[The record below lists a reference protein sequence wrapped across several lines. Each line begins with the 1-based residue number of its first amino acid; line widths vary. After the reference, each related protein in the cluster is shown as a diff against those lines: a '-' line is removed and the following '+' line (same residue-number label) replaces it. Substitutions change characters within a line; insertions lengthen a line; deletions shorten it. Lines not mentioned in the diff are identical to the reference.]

1 MRQTFSPP
9 MAPATSRGRFVR
21 LRPLA
26 GLVMAGLLAVVP
38 LSPVLSQEGGP
49 GKPADVAAIRAASAA
64 YAEALARGDADA
76 VKAAWTA
83 DGDVVDGWGNRSLPQ
98 EIVVEKAAASR
109 PAAARSE
116 TRIRFLSAD
125 VAIEDGSFDVLL
137 PGTRTEVEGWFSAL
151 WVRRDEG
158 WKLAGVRESERPVV
172 ADADMLEDLDWLVG
186 DWVLDVD
193 EKAIEEGDGRHD
205 LPDATRMSIRWDEG
219 RAFLVRDVRV
229 PLAAND
235 ASAGFVDVHNRI
247 GWDPVVRRVR
257 SWGFSSDGS
266 RSEATLFR
274 DGDSW
279 VAVQTVFLPDGR
291 QESTTNVYSP
301 DGPDR
306 CVWRIM
312 PDAFDADAGR
322 PTRAVWVRQAKEGGR

>member
-1 MRQTFSPP
+1 MPSTLPRPR
-9 MAPATSRGRFVR
+9 APVNGRWSSRL
-21 LRPLA
+21 LRIA
-26 GLVMAGLLAVVP
+26 CLLALVP
-38 LSPVLSQEGGP
+38 LSRAVSDEAVT

-64 YAEALARGDADA
+64 YAEALARGDAQA
-76 VKAAWTA
+76 VREAWTP
-83 DGDVVDGWGNRSLPQ
+83 DGDIVDGWGNRSPAR
-98 EIVVEKAAASR
+98 EIEVREGGTPEPVARR
-109 PAAARSE
+109 PE
-116 TRIRFLSAD
+116 TLLRFLSAD
-125 VAIEDGSFDVLL
+125 VAIEDGSVDVVL
-137 PGTRTEVEGWFSAL
+137 PGTRNRVEGWFSAL
-151 WVRRDEG
+151 WVRSEKG

-172 ADADMLEDLDWLVG
+172 ADPDMLEELDWLVG
-186 DWVLDVD
+186 DWALDVD
-193 EKAIEEGDGRHD
+193 EKALGEGDGRHD
-205 LPDATRMSIRWDEG
+205 LPPATRMSVRWDEG

-235 ASAGFVDVHNRI
+235 ATAGFIDVHQRI
-247 GWDPVVRRVR
+247 GWDSGVRRLR

-279 VAVQTVFLPDGR
+279 VAVQTVFLTDGR

-312 PDAFDADAGR
+312 PDVFDADAGR
-322 PTRAVWVRQAKEGGR
+322 PTRAVWVREVKEGGR

>member
-1 MRQTFSPP
+1 MIATFSRPRVP
-9 MAPATSRGRFVR
+9 EGRGSRVPQIACFAT
-21 LRPLA
+21 A
-26 GLVMAGLLAVVP
+26 CLLAVTSLP
-38 LSPVLSQEGGP
+38 SASSQETAA

-64 YAEALARGDADA
+64 YAAALARGDAEA
-76 VKAAWTA
+76 VRAAWTA
-83 DGDVVDGWGNRSLPQ
+83 DGDVVDGWGNRTRAR
-98 EIVVEKAAASR
+98 EIEIEEGASSE
-109 PAAARSE
+109 PAAHRPE
-116 TRIRFLSAD
+116 TRLRFLSAD
-125 VAIEDGSFDVLL
+125 VAIEDGTVDVVL
-137 PGTRTEVEGWFSAL
+137 PGTQTRVDGWFSAL
-151 WVRRDEG
+151 WVRSDEG
-158 WKLAGVRESERPVV
+158 WKLAGLRESERPVV
-172 ADADMLEDLDWLVG
+172 ADADMLEELDWLVG

-205 LPDATRMSIRWDEG
+205 IPPATRMSVRWDEG

-235 ASAGFVDVHNRI
+235 APAGFIDVHQRI

-301 DGPDR
+301 DGPEK

-312 PDAFDADAGR
+312 PEAFDADAGR
-322 PTRAVWVRQAKEGGR
+322 PTRVVWVRQAKEGGR